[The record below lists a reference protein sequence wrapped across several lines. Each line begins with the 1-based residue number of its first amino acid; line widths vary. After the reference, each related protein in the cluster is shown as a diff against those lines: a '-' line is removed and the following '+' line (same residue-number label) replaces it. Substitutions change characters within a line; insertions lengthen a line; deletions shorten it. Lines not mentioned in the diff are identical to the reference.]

1 MRNIIAKLNGI
12 DVPVEVE
19 DSVVDEIRNAAVDN
33 FVGEL
38 ISAYVEKLEATVFTA
53 DELSDDEY
61 GILEQQVKDSLPTEY
76 GYVSDYGYMAA
87 KIASGEIYNTVRDT
101 YQEILNERARYYTV
115 EGTIELPVTFVVKA
129 KSKEDAKWFLENLD
143 GRELEDYTEWC
154 DATLETADVIDDGSK
169 DYNGYFGD
177 AFDATE

>member
-19 DSVVDEIRNAAVDN
+19 DSVVEEIRNDAVDS
-33 FVGEL
+33 FIGKL
-38 ISAYVEKLEATVFTA
+38 ISAHVEMLEMTIFPV

-61 GILEQQVKDSLPTEY
+61 GILKQRVKDSLPSEY
-76 GYVSDYGYMAA
+76 DFVAA
-87 KIASGEIYNTVRDT
+87 KIATGEIYNTIRDT
-101 YQEILNERARYYTV
+101 YQEILDERARYYTV

>member
-19 DSVVDEIRNAAVDN
+19 DSVVDEIRDDAVDN
-33 FVGEL
+33 FIGLL
-38 ISAYVEKLEATVFTA
+38 ISAYVEMIEMTIFLD

-61 GILEQQVKDSLPTEY
+61 GILKQRVKDSLPSEY
-76 GYVSDYGYMAA
+76 DFMAV
-87 KIASGEIYNTVRDT
+87 KIASGEFYNTVRDT
-101 YQEILNERARYYTV
+101 YQEILDERARYYTV

-143 GRELEDYTEWC
+143 GRELEDYIEWY
-154 DATLETADVIDDGSK
+154 DATLEAADVIDDGSK